1 MSKAGLS
8 NLNDPIKR
16 IGFDKLSLTILLSN
30 RLLEMLKNEIKI
42 FFTALMFY
50 TRIPC
55 PSTIDHDPD
64 YINKATRY
72 FPLIG
77 WIVGAIS
84 FLFYWAS
91 NFLFDTNIAVLVSLI
106 AGVLTTGAFHED
118 GLADVFDGFGGGWTK
133 EKILDIMKDS
143 RVGAYGAIAIVFLLL
158 LKFIGLNNL
167 VGTTH
172 FSTIQI
178 LLLFIVYHSLARLA
192 TINIVFT
199 STYSRDDET
208 SKVKPIAKT
217 HSSVEIIGAYFF
229 GLLPLAILAY
239 FNIKFLIVLLPL
251 FLLVFFA
258 RRYFIKWINGYT
270 GDCLGA
276 VEQLAEL
283 IIILTFVAL
292 CKYL

>member
-1 MSKAGLS
+1 
-8 NLNDPIKR
+8 
-16 IGFDKLSLTILLSN
+16 
-30 RLLEMLKNEIKI
+30 MLKNEIKI

-55 PSTIDHDPD
+55 PKNIDHHPD

-77 WIVGAIS
+77 WIVGTIS
-84 FLFYWAS
+84 FLFYWLS
-91 NFLFDTNIAVLVSLI
+91 TFLFDTNISILISLV

-158 LKFIGLNNL
+158 LKYIGLNNL
-167 VGTTH
+167 VATTQ
-172 FSTIQI
+172 FTNFQI
-178 LLLFIVYHSLARLA
+178 LILFISYHSLARLA
-192 TINIVFT
+192 AINIVFT

-208 SKVKPIAKT
+208 SKVKPIAKA
-217 HSSVEIIGAYFF
+217 HSYKEIVGAYFF
-229 GLLPLAILAY
+229 GLLPLVFLAY
-239 FNIKFLIVLLPL
+239 FHIEFLVVLLPL
-251 FLLVFFA
+251 FLLYFFA
-258 RRYFIKWINGYT
+258 RRYFIKWIGGYT

-276 VEQLAEL
+276 VEQMAEL

-292 CKYL
+292 CKFL

>member
-1 MSKAGLS
+1 
-8 NLNDPIKR
+8 
-16 IGFDKLSLTILLSN
+16 
-30 RLLEMLKNEIKI
+30 MLRNELKI
-42 FFTALMFY
+42 FLTALMFY

-55 PSTIDHDPD
+55 SSFVDHDPN

-77 WIVGAIS
+77 WIVGSISFFFYWLSS
-84 FLFYWAS
+84 FLFDA
-91 NFLFDTNIAVLVSLI
+91 NIAIAISLV

-143 RVGAYGAIAIVFLLL
+143 RVGAYGAIAIVFLLM

-167 VGTTH
+167 VATKQ
-172 FSTIQI
+172 FSNLQI
-178 LLLFIVYHSLARLA
+178 LILFIAYHSLARLA
-192 TINIVFT
+192 AINIVFT

-217 HSSVEIIGAYFF
+217 HSYKEIVGAYFF
-229 GLLPLAILAY
+229 GLLPLLFLAY
-239 FNIKFLIVLLPL
+239 VNIKFLVVLLPL
-251 FLLVFFA
+251 FLLVFFS
-258 RRYFIKWINGYT
+258 RRYFIKWIGGYT

-276 VEQLAEL
+276 VEQMAEL

>member
-1 MSKAGLS
+1 M
-8 NLNDPIKR
+8 
-16 IGFDKLSLTILLSN
+16 
-30 RLLEMLKNEIKI
+30 KNEIKI

-55 PSTIDHDPD
+55 PKNIDHHPD

-91 NFLFDTNIAVLVSLI
+91 SFLFDTNIAIIIALI
-106 AGVLTTGAFHED
+106 VGVLTTGAFHED

-133 EKILDIMKDS
+133 ERILDIMKDS
-143 RVGAYGAIAIVFLLL
+143 RVGAYGAMAIVFLLL
-158 LKFIGLNNL
+158 LKFVGLHNL
-167 VGTTH
+167 IATKQ
-172 FSTIQI
+172 FSNSQI
-178 LLLFIVYHSLARLA
+178 LHFFITYHSLARLA
-192 TINIVFT
+192 AINIVFT

-217 HSSVEIIGAYFF
+217 HSYKEIVGAYFF
-229 GLLPLAILAY
+229 GLAPLLFVVY
-239 FNIKFLIVLLPL
+239 FSVKFLIVLLPL
-251 FLLVFFA
+251 ALLIFFA
-258 RRYFIKWINGYT
+258 RLYFIKWIGGYT

-276 VEQLAEL
+276 VEQMAEL
-283 IIILTFVAL
+283 IIILNFVAL
-292 CKYL
+292 CKFL